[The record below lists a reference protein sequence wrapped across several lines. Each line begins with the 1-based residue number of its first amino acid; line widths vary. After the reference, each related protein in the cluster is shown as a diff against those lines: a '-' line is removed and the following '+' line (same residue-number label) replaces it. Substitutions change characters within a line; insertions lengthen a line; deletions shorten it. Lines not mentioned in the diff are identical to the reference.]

1 VPNLKCVDSRA
12 VLDVALSAIEESLEG
27 VVGSSLVF
35 SLPGGVDSPCR
46 DTTCPVQPDEHPFT
60 PEAPE
65 GSPTPADIL
74 VVSSGA
80 SVPSFPMEPR
90 TEVLDCPAFAPA
102 IRSLIAQLDKMEVIA
117 VHQQRMS
124 YQASYSRFQMRRSLH
139 DLAKFTGVEVR
150 QSNLGCQCLRK
161 H

>member
-1 VPNLKCVDSRA
+1 M
-12 VLDVALSAIEESLEG
+12 ALSAIEESLEG
-27 VVGSSLVF
+27 AVGSSAVF
-35 SLPGGVDSPCR
+35 SLPGGVVSPCR
-46 DTTCPVQPDEHPFT
+46 DTTCPVQPEEHLFI

-90 TEVLDCPAFAPA
+90 TEVLDCPAFTPA
-102 IRSLIAQLDKMEVIA
+102 IRNLIAQLDQMEVIA
-117 VHQQRMS
+117 VHQQGMS
-124 YQASYSRFQMRRSLH
+124 DQASYSRFQMRRSLY
-139 DLAKFTGVEVR
+139 DIAKLAGVKAQ
-150 QSNLGCQCLRK
+150 QSYLGCQCLGK

>member
-1 VPNLKCVDSRA
+1 M
-12 VLDVALSAIEESLEG
+12 ALSAIEESLEG
-27 VVGSSLVF
+27 AAGSSAVF
-35 SLPGGVDSPCR
+35 SLPGGVVSPCR
-46 DTTCPVQPDEHPFT
+46 DTTCPVQPEEHLFT

-90 TEVLDCPAFAPA
+90 TEVLDCPAFTPA
-102 IRSLIAQLDKMEVIA
+102 TRNLIAQLDQREVIA
-117 VHQQRMS
+117 VHQQGMS
-124 YQASYSRFQMRRSLH
+124 DQASYSRFRMRRSLY
-139 DLAKFTGVEVR
+139 DLAKLAGVHVQ
-150 QSNLGCQCLRK
+150 QSYLGCQCLGK